1 MSNETK
7 KYLIDNITLVLLVA
21 IIFSA
26 ICFMIA
32 NDNERIKELYQNDTE
47 ISQED

>member
-1 MSNETK
+1 MSDETK
-7 KYLIDNITLVLLVA
+7 KYLIDSITIVLLVA

-32 NDNERIKELYQNDTE
+32 NDNEKESQYQIDKE
-47 ISQED
+47 INQEE